1 MERAFYNWCFNTNSY
16 GMVRM
21 ETIIIVII
29 FLFIGALSIIGIQKL
44 GDKMASEEEAKR
56 NIEEAESAKADTNRK
71 RIVVVQ

>member
-1 MERAFYNWCFNTNSY
+1 
-16 GMVRM
+16 M